1 VTLKRTALG
10 ALSVVALVA
19 SSLVIV
25 ATTASAEV
33 VDKVTIC
40 HRTNSDTNPYVEI
53 TPDVSGVL
61 DGHAKKHDEPRIWSD
76 ELKDQHL
83 KWGDII
89 PEFDYMDGNQV
100 VHFPGLN
107 LDAVSASEGDT
118 GQEVLDNGCKFGGE
132 PPQVFGSL
140 QVTKVVAGGPVTG
153 DSLNGFDIDVS
164 CDDGITSASLHFP
177 GAGVQTVA
185 NIPDGLTC
193 WVQEQGT
200 DSATFTAT
208 VTYDPV
214 GVDDVGNAA
223 AGVIIDATNAPTEAT
238 VTNTFPTPETPVTP
252 EVSPGA
258 AQVSPATAARPVTSA
273 SPRLTG

>member
-1 VTLKRTALG
+1 
-10 ALSVVALVA
+10 
-19 SSLVIV
+19 
-25 ATTASAEV
+25 
-33 VDKVTIC
+33 
-40 HRTNSDTNPYVEI
+40 
-53 TPDVSGVL
+53 VSGVL
-61 DGHAKKHDEPRIWSD
+61 DGHAKKHDEPFIWGPD
-76 ELKDQHL
+76 LKDQHQ

-89 PEFDYMDGNQV
+89 PAFDYMQGNQV
-100 VHFPGLN
+100 LHFPGLN
-107 LDAVSASEGDT
+107 LDTVSSFDGST
-118 GQEVLDNGCKFGGE
+118 GAEVLTNHCTFGE
-132 PPQVFGSL
+132 NPPPQEFGSL

-153 DSLNGFDIDVS
+153 DSLNGYDIDVS
-164 CDDGITSASLHFP
+164 CDDGITGASLHFST
-177 GAGVQTVA
+177 AGSQTVT

-223 AGVIIDATNAPTEAT
+223 AGVIIDANNVPTEAT

-252 EVSPGA
+252 VTPVNPEVSPES